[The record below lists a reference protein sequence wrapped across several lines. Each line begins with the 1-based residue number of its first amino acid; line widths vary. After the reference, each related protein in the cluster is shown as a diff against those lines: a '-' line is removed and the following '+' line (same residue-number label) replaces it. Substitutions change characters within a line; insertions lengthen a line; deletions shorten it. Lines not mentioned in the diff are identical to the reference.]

1 MTRNEDS
8 ARRFWGKVDIVLR
21 DRKLQIVDLGQ
32 ACGIS
37 YKTVTGWRSKHR
49 LPDLESLILIVNTL
63 QCSLDYLLGIKSG
76 SQIYSPRI
84 SVIADCL
91 AKDEAKL
98 SAVETLLGIEKSGS
112 SGAMVG

>member
-21 DRKLQIVDLGQ
+21 DRKLQIIDLGY

-63 QCSLDYLLGIKSG
+63 QCSLDFLLDIQSD
-76 SQIYSPRI
+76 SPVYSPRI
-84 SVIADCL
+84 TAIVERLI
-91 AKDEAKL
+91 KDEAKL
-98 SAVETLLGIEKSGS
+98 SAVETLLGIEKSCS
-112 SGAMVG
+112 SGSMVS